1 MKVSMVQTL
10 KMLLGIKDNE
20 QDGLL
25 SFLIDDM
32 VNLILSYCRRD
43 ELPPELESLVP
54 IMAADYYRIKD
65 YGSTNEPQRVKSKS
79 LGSRSVSY
87 ENTESETNVLRRYTD
102 RLKPYRI
109 RKGRIPSE
117 V

>member
-1 MKVSMVQTL
+1 MRVSMVQTL
-10 KMLLGIKDNE
+10 KMLLGIQDNE

-32 VNLILSYCRRD
+32 VNLILSYCCRD
-43 ELPPELESLVP
+43 ELPPELESPVP

-87 ENTESETNVLRRYTD
+87 ENTESETNVLMRYTD

-109 RKGRIPSE
+109 RKGRVPSE

>member
-1 MKVSMVQTL
+1 MRVSMVQTL
-10 KMLLGIKDNE
+10 KMLLGIQDNE

-32 VNLILSYCRRD
+32 VNLILSYCCRD

-87 ENTESETNVLRRYTD
+87 ENTESETNVLMRYTD